1 MILSKLSDRIKE
13 KTKNSFGPEDPD
25 WYQYILDHKLYLRE
39 QSEVKSFTL
48 LDLVKYRYRP
58 EEFFVSMD
66 GDLNQAWIFMLVND
80 IRSPTDFTEALTKLW
95 IVKPEIIEDLRRRYE
110 STAQFQ
116 AKPSS

>member
-80 IRSPTDFTEALTKLW
+80 LRSPTDFTEALTKLW
-95 IVKPEIIEDLRRRYE
+95 IVKPETIEDLRRRYE